1 MVDGD
6 LLQANRLY
14 ESTHLMLSTVRDMKA
29 EP

>member
-14 ESTHLMLSTVRDMKA
+14 ESTHLMLSALRDLRA
-29 EP
+29 DA